1 MEILAAAQKEL
12 ATNTDLDASVD
23 LPLKIIEN
31 SNRIPMILV
40 DDKGEIINYQNLDST
55 KALQPDYVNKQLEI
69 MKNENNPVEIS
80 FKGRNKQ
87 FIYYRNSD
95 LLNKLSYYPLA
106 LLLIL
111 GLFYPS
117 MMPKLSS
124 CWKHRMKSYSCGF
137 EKKSRINLS

>member
-31 SNRIPMILV
+31 SNTIPMILV

-69 MKNENNPVEIS
+69 MKNETIRLRLVLRVETSNLFTIEI
-80 FKGRNKQ
+80 Q
-87 FIYYRNSD
+87 IC
-95 LLNKLSYYPLA
+95 
-106 LLLIL
+106 LI
-111 GLFYPS
+111 
-117 MMPKLSS
+117 
-124 CWKHRMKSYSCGF
+124 
-137 EKKSRINLS
+137 N

>member
-31 SNRIPMILV
+31 SNTIPMILV

-87 FIYYRNSD
+87 FIYYRN
-95 LLNKLSYYPLA
+95 
-106 LLLIL
+106 
-111 GLFYPS
+111 
-117 MMPKLSS
+117 
-124 CWKHRMKSYSCGF
+124 
-137 EKKSRINLS
+137 